1 MDIGIIGG
9 GASGMILASKLNKHN
24 VTIIEKN
31 NKLGK
36 KLLLTGNG
44 KCNFTNMDFNNLY
57 YIYNCK
63 FAKTIFKRYDN
74 YSFIEYLNSLG
85 IVSKVETHK
94 NIDYVYPNN
103 NKSTSIY
110 YALYDKI
117 INNNINI
124 EYNSNVTNIIKKN
137 NKFFVYT
144 IDNKNYE
151 FDILI
156 FAFGGSTYTKTGSDG
171 SCFSIV
177 KKLGLT
183 VNDVLPG
190 LTPLKYKIDNIDVNK
205 INFTGFRVDAYVSIK
220 DKDNNVLSEYGEI
233 QFTKENV
240 SGIPILNLSSKL
252 ARIQSSYKNDIDII
266 FDFSCNLVN
275 SVNVSNKS
283 SYFNLSYE
291 EKNNKVINILKLRR
305 NLIPYKKTDDFL
317 CGYLPDELN
326 LIITSLLNLKNK
338 KVSDLTDDDLMNIS
352 NLIISFKIKV
362 IKQNNYENA
371 QISVGGIDTN
381 EFYEN
386 SLEAKK
392 IKGLYAIGEALDID
406 GICGGYNLQMCYSS
420 ASVVSNHIL
429 NMEE

>member
-24 VTIIEKN
+24 VTILEKN

-44 KCNFTNMDFNNLY
+44 KCNFTNMDFNNLD

-117 INNNINI
+117 INNKINI

-190 LTPLKYKIDNIDVNK
+190 LTPLKYKIDNIDVSK

-233 QFTKENV
+233 QFTEENV

-266 FDFSCNLVN
+266 FDFSYNLVN

-338 KVSDLTDDDLMNIS
+338 KVSDLTDDDLINIS
-352 NLIISFKIKV
+352 NLIISFKIKI

-429 NMEE
+429 NMEG

>member
-24 VTIIEKN
+24 VTILEKN

-44 KCNFTNMDFNNLY
+44 KCNFTNMDFNNLD

-117 INNNINI
+117 INNKINI
-124 EYNSNVTNIIKKN
+124 EYNSNVINIIKKN

-156 FAFGGSTYTKTGSDG
+156 FAFGGSTYAKTGSDG

-305 NLIPYKKTDDFL
+305 NLIPYKKIDDFL

-338 KVSDLTDDDLMNIS
+338 KVSDLTDDDLINIS
-352 NLIISFKIKV
+352 NLIISFKIKI

-429 NMEE
+429 NMEG